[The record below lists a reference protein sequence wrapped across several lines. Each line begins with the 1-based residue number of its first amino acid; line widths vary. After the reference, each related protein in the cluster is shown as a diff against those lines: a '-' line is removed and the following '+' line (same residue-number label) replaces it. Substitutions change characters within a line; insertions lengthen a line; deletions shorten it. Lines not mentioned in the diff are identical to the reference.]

1 MAKSTTYTHARETL
15 AALCDEVS
23 STREPV
29 IITRR
34 QKEDV
39 ALIAADELAGLLETA
54 HLLRSDRNARR
65 LLTALLRA
73 QQGEEGVSTLHELR
87 EVIGIGTQER

>member
-15 AALCDEVS
+15 AALCDEVA

-34 QKEDV
+34 NREDV
-39 ALIAADELAGLLETA
+39 ALISADELAGLQETA
-54 HLLRSDRNARR
+54 HLLRSERNAQR
-65 LLTALLRA
+65 LLKALLRA
-73 QQGEEGVSTLHELR
+73 QSGEESPSTLGELR
-87 EVIGIGTQER
+87 EKLGIGEEA